1 MAIPGAVQ
9 NMGNSV
15 PTTTSVFSTCWLGKA
30 RRENNAQAALHR
42 EVHRFAGCFAELLQI
57 WRCPADQFVG
67 LNVMA
72 AQGQRSGGEFETPGL
87 RVLGQ
92 LAEPGQGMRETLNGA
107 LAHSVERGHLFKAQG
122 VLAAAECVYT
132 GKRFQ

>member
-1 MAIPGAVQ
+1 MFIKFFFFRQKTAYDMRISDLSSDVC
-9 NMGNSV
+9 S
-15 PTTTSVFSTCWLGKA
+15 SDLGEA

-72 AQGQRSGGEFETPGL
+72 AQGQRSGGERSEER
-87 RVLGQ
+87 RVG
-92 LAEPGQGMRETLNGA
+92 
-107 LAHSVERGHLFKAQG
+107 K
-122 VLAAAECVYT
+122 ECVSTCRSRWSLYN
-132 GKRFQ
+132 

>member
-15 PTTTSVFSTCWLGKA
+15 PTTTSVFSTCWLGEA

-72 AQGQRSGGEFETPGL
+72 AQGQRSGGERSEER
-87 RVLGQ
+87 RVG
-92 LAEPGQGMRETLNGA
+92 
-107 LAHSVERGHLFKAQG
+107 K
-122 VLAAAECVYT
+122 ECVSTCRSRWSLYN
-132 GKRFQ
+132 

>member
-1 MAIPGAVQ
+1 MFIKFFFFRQKTAYDMRISDLSSDVC
-9 NMGNSV
+9 S
-15 PTTTSVFSTCWLGKA
+15 SDLGEA

-92 LAEPGQGMRETLNGA
+92 IAEPGQGMRETLSGA
-107 LAHSVERGHLFKAQG
+107 LAHSVERGNLCKAQG
-122 VLAAAECVYT
+122 SLAAAECV
-132 GKRFQ
+132 